1 MTSML
6 EHLPRY
12 VSLHQLA
19 RRSGIHRNTLT
30 LLMARGELKPTA
42 MQSLGD
48 GREGFL
54 FSVGMIDRL
63 TRPPGDNSL
72 L

>member
-1 MTSML
+1 MISTL
-6 EHLPRY
+6 EHLPRF

-19 RRSGIHRNTLT
+19 RRSGIHRNALT
-30 LLMARGELKPTA
+30 LLMARGELRPTG
-42 MQSLGD
+42 MQYLGN

-54 FSVGMIDRL
+54 FPASTIDKL
-63 TRPPGDNSL
+63 TKPATKISL